1 MGNSVA
7 YPVLRTTDAAEAYA
21 QAVRLCELLEKRD
34 DEVLLHAE
42 LFTVEDVR
50 RMAAVLPEGPFDYL
64 ESRRDPATG
73 DFADFDLDVSTAGDA
88 ALEAELPLSVMA
100 EAPLGT
106 VEERFVRALGRGVAG
121 IDWEGRWPDEPE
133 FDSYGHATY
142 DGVSIAFNGDTAAW
156 GERADHHT
164 VFVHVDKY
172 GDLSRAKRLAASIGS
187 TVLGA
192 AQRGW

>member
-21 QAVRLCELLEKRD
+21 QAVRLCGLLEERD
-34 DEVLLHAE
+34 DEVVLHAE

-50 RMAAVLPEGPFDYL
+50 RMAAVLPDGPFDYL

-73 DFADFDLDVSTAGDA
+73 DFAD
-88 ALEAELPLSVMA
+88 
-100 EAPLGT
+100 
-106 VEERFVRALGRGVAG
+106 
-121 IDWEGRWPDEPE
+121 
-133 FDSYGHATY
+133 Y
-142 DGVSIAFNGDTAAW
+142 
-156 GERADHHT
+156 
-164 VFVHVDKY
+164 VDKY
-172 GDLSRAKRLAASIGS
+172 GDLSRAERLAVSIGS